1 MRKRYLYAG
10 GFALLITISLR
21 VAYAEEKSMAA
32 QSSQNLKN
40 KFIGTWKLV
49 SAEAQQPN
57 GEVIPYRYG
66 AGSIGYIMYDVT
78 GHMAVQLMQPNRPQF
93 ASGDLDKGTP
103 EEIKA
108 AFEGYGAYFGT
119 YEIHEA
125 EGFVI
130 HHVEGSLF
138 PNNVGTEQKRFFE
151 FSGDKLILKPPPRQ
165 VGGEQVAPRITWQR
179 VK

>member
-1 MRKRYLYAG
+1 MRKNSLRAG
-10 GFALLITISLR
+10 VIALLVSIPLCF
-21 VAYAEEKSMAA
+21 AYAEEKNMAT
-32 QSSQNLKN
+32 QSSPDIKS

-49 SAEAQQPN
+49 KAEALRPN
-57 GEVIPYRYG
+57 GEVVPYRYG
-66 AGSIGYIMYDVT
+66 SGSIGYIMYDTT
-78 GHMAVQLMQPNRPQF
+78 GHMGVHLMQPNRPKF

-108 AFEGYGAYFGT
+108 AFDGYGAYFGT

-151 FSGDKLILKPPPRQ
+151 FSGDQLILKPPPRQ
-165 VGGEQVAPRITWQR
+165 AGGEQVSPRITWQK

>member
-1 MRKRYLYAG
+1 VKRYRTWIG
-10 GFALLITISLR
+10 GIALLIAAPFCF
-21 VAYAEEKSMAA
+21 VQAEDTKMAT
-32 QSSQNLKN
+32 QTSQELKN

-49 SAEAQQPN
+49 SAEARRPN
-57 GEVIPYRYG
+57 GEIVPYRYG
-66 AGSIGYIMYDVT
+66 TGSIGYIMYDAT
-78 GHMAVQLMQPNRPQF
+78 GHMAVQLMQPNRPRF
-93 ASGDLDKGTP
+93 AAGDPDHGTA

-108 AFEGYGAYFGT
+108 AFDGYGAYFGT

-130 HHVEGSLF
+130 HRVEGSLF

-151 FSGDKLILKPPPRQ
+151 FSGDQLILKPPPRQ
-165 VGGEQVAPRITWQR
+165 VGGAQVSPRITWQR

>member
-1 MRKRYLYAG
+1 MRKHYLFTAVFVLLVATPLC
-10 GFALLITISLR
+10 FAPT
-21 VAYAEEKSMAA
+21 EDQTMAA
-32 QSSQNLKN
+32 QSSQDVKN
-40 KFIGTWKLV
+40 KFIGTWRLV
-49 SAEAQQPN
+49 SAEARRPN

-66 AGSIGYIMYDVT
+66 AGSIGYIMYDAT
-78 GHMAVQLMQPNRPQF
+78 GRMAVQLMQPNRPKF

-108 AFEGYGAYFGT
+108 AFAGYGAYFGT

-138 PNNVGTEQKRFFE
+138 PDNVGTDQKRFFE
-151 FSGDKLILKPPPRQ
+151 FSDDKLILKPPPRQ
-165 VGGEQVAPRITWQR
+165 DGAEQVAPRITWQR
-179 VK
+179 VQ